1 MMAGSMQVLP
11 FEELDDDSTD
21 VARVY
26 SLEEQFTDET
36 SADRMVTELN
46 DLVQQCCDDAG
57 MNFA

>member
-46 DLVQQCCDDAG
+46 DLVQQCCDAAV

>member
-11 FEELDDDSTD
+11 FEELDDESTD

-46 DLVQQCCDDAG
+46 DLVQTCCDDAV